1 MERTNR
7 AAPVLLEAALIAATS
22 AVAWPAPGRAQDAAE
37 IAISRAAT
45 RPSRFAPAEHFTG
58 AVRVL
63 PLFDATPTSRAAG
76 STVSF
81 EAGARTAWHT
91 HARGQVLIVTG
102 GVGRVQRWGGPVE
115 EIRPGDVVWIPA
127 GVKHWHGASPTG
139 SMTHIAIVENL
150 NGRSV
155 DWMEKVT
162 DAQYG
167 APLPAQDAPATAAPA
182 AAADAQ
188 PSAAQRLM
196 GDIAP
201 KLAELTDSVLF
212 GDVWARPGLS
222 RRDRS
227 LVTVSALVAMNRPD
241 QLRSHL
247 ALALQNGLTREELI
261 EAITQLAFYSGWPNA
276 VTAVGVAREVLQQRG
291 PAQERP

>member
-1 MERTNR
+1 MSHR
-7 AAPVLLEAALIAATS
+7 AALVVLEAALIAATLT
-22 AVAWPAPGRAQDAAE
+22 VARPAPALAQSATE

-45 RPSRFAPAEHFTG
+45 RPSRLAPAEHFTG
-58 AVRVL
+58 AVRVQ
-63 PLFDATPTSRAAG
+63 PLFDATATSRAAG
-76 STVSF
+76 ASVTF

-91 HARGQVLIVTG
+91 HPRGQVLIVTG

-127 GVKHWHGASPTG
+127 GVKHWHGASPAAR
-139 SMTHIAIVENL
+139 MTHIAIVENL
-150 NGRSV
+150 DDRSV
-155 DWMEKVT
+155 DWMENVT

-167 APLPAQDAPATAAPA
+167 APVPARDASVTPARDAPVK
-182 AAADAQ
+182 AQ

-196 GDIAP
+196 GDVAP
-201 KLAELTDSVLF
+201 KLAQLTDSVLF

-276 VTAVGVAREVLQQRG
+276 VTAVGVARDVFQQG
-291 PAQERP
+291 EPAQAVR